1 MQAQLCQAKTIF
13 SRILLLYSEAPHRRK
28 KLYTRIMLARHS
40 RTIFIGVLVVALF
53 TKALLTVKILPAATI
68 DEAQRA
74 YFSSSIFNVGPDTV
88 NAFWDF
94 GKEQGY
100 FLFWFPVLILKT
112 IFIFSPLSQVSFRIL
127 SLILL
132 MLSSALFAT
141 IVTQLLKFDKDKK
154 NILISISFLIFLLSP
169 WLNFLTTFQLP
180 ETITLF
186 LVLLSVF
193 SYLNR
198 DKKRFFRFYPVFF
211 ALSAF
216 TSWPGL
222 IFTFSFLLIIAILN
236 SRKLNIR
243 QKNFKMTLAFMFFVL
258 AFLYA
263 NKVFVNKTFEKSFA
277 YQFLPKN
284 LAFEI
289 NERQKI
295 DFLAVNKEFVLPSLF
310 RKFTYNKPS
319 LAFSKVFSHA
329 ISFMDFEQ
337 FVSPFDSYE
346 IIRLSGLTPKGN
358 PKLGYIWEV
367 PLIAYGIYLFVERR
381 KVLHKKEILIFFA
394 SAFIPYLFF
403 EKKFLS
409 QTAFIVIPVLLLFEF
424 LAIQKLIVKIS
435 QIKRVYL
442 KKLIFA
448 LILLIALLGT
458 VFHHYSFFNKSGNSQ
473 TVHSFLFR
481 EISRWLTENKNEN
494 DKIVL
499 TSRFG
504 PTHLMSAFYLQSDP
518 KAFWPEYLKS
528 GEEKILD
535 NITIKNFELG
545 ETKFEADT
553 IYIGLIGEFVKR
565 GKNTEQKNVPPSFKL
580 IEKIVAEDETVFE
593 YGKEIWIGYFNI

>member
-1 MQAQLCQAKTIF
+1 MFTGNSRKIF
-13 SRILLLYSEAPHRRK
+13 VATLI
-28 KLYTRIMLARHS
+28 I
-40 RTIFIGVLVVALF
+40 ALF
-53 TKALLTVKILPAATI
+53 IKVLLTVKALPAATI

-88 NAFWDF
+88 KGFWDF

-100 FLFWFPVLILKT
+100 FLFWFPVLVLKT
-112 IFIFSPLSQVSFRIL
+112 IFIFFPLSQVSFRIL

-132 MLSSALFAT
+132 VLSSTLFAAIT
-141 IVTQLLKFDKDKK
+141 ARLLKFDENKK
-154 NILISISFLIFLLSP
+154 NVLFSISFLIFLLSP
-169 WLNFLTTFQLP
+169 WLNFLTTFHLP
-180 ETITLF
+180 EMITLF
-186 LVLLSVF
+186 LILLSVF

-198 DKKRFFRFYPVFF
+198 DKKKFFRFYPIFF
-211 ALSAF
+211 ALAAF
-216 TSWPGL
+216 SSWPGL
-222 IFTFSFLLIIAILN
+222 IFTFSFLLIIVILN

-243 QKNFKMTLAFMFFVL
+243 QKSFKLALAFMFLVL
-258 AFLYA
+258 VFLYA

-319 LAFSKVFSHA
+319 LAFNKVFSHA
-329 ISFMDFEQ
+329 IAFMDFEQ
-337 FVSPFDSYE
+337 FFSPLESYE
-346 IIRLSGLTPKGN
+346 IIRLSGLTPQGN
-358 PKLGYIWEV
+358 PELGYIWEL
-367 PLIAYGIYLFVERR
+367 PLIAYGIYIFVEKR

-409 QTAFIVIPVLLLFEF
+409 QTAFIVIPVFLLFEV
-424 LAIQKLIVKIS
+424 LAVQRLIIKIS
-435 QIKRVYL
+435 QIKKVYL
-442 KKLIFA
+442 KKLTLVFII
-448 LILLIALLGT
+448 LIGLLGT
-458 VFHHYSFFNKSGNSQ
+458 VSYHYSFFSKSRNSQ

-481 EISRWLTENKNEN
+481 EISRWLSQNKNGN
-494 DKIVL
+494 DKITL

-504 PTHLMSAFYLQSDP
+504 PTHLMSAFYLHSDP
-518 KAFWPEYLKS
+518 KIFWPEYLKN
-528 GEEKILD
+528 GEEKSLD

-545 ETKFEADT
+545 KNTFEANT
-553 IYIGLIGEFVKR
+553 IYIGLIGEFVGK
-565 GKNTEQKNVPPSFKL
+565 GKNLELKNVPFSFKL
-580 IEKIVAEDETVFE
+580 IKKIVAEDETVFE